1 MSTDSIT
8 NADTGPVGP
17 AWLARIGRRAWYAV
31 GILLVLGAIGA
42 VLVRASSIFVPFL
55 LAIIL
60 GVLFAPVVDALNR
73 LGVPRPAGAGLV
85 MVAVIAVLGSV
96 GWLLVR
102 SVLTQLPVIE
112 SQLGSAFTA
121 MQAWLVSLHVP
132 EAALSSAVGTIKE
145 QAAKLGTIAVSLVF
159 NGLAGIAALLVGTFM
174 AMYMFFFMLADAEK
188 LTEWVG
194 GHIGLREDVGRAI
207 VGDSML
213 SLRQYFRGDAVVALF
228 TSALTG
234 IGLAVFHVPLVIPI
248 MAVTFVAVFVPYIG
262 AVVSSVF
269 AVLIALGAGGPPMAL
284 AALGVV
290 LVVQNG
296 LQGIIVGWAIGGA
309 LRIHPLVVILATVLG
324 GIFGGILGAVL
335 GAPVA
340 AIIVRAIARLKNMPA
355 EEPVVVPATD

>member
-1 MSTDSIT
+1 MSTEPIEE
-8 NADTGPVGP
+8 AAIGAVGP
-17 AWLARIGRRAWYAV
+17 AWLERIGRRAWYVV
-31 GILLVLGAIGA
+31 GILLVVSAVVA
-42 VLVRASSIFVPFL
+42 VLARASSIFVPFL

-73 LGVPRPAGAGLV
+73 LGVPRAAGAGLV
-85 MVAVIAVLGSV
+85 MVSVTAVLGTL

-112 SQLGSAFTA
+112 SQLGAA
-121 MQAWLVSLHVP
+121 IAAVQAWLVSLNVP
-132 EAALSSAVGTIKE
+132 DATVTSAVETIKT
-145 QAAKLGTIAVSLVF
+145 QAAGLGKVAVGLVF
-159 NGLAGIAALLVGTFM
+159 SGLAGIAALLIGAFM
-174 AMYMFFFMLADAEK
+174 SMYMFFFMLADADA
-188 LTEWVG
+188 LTRWVG
-194 GHIGLREDVGRAI
+194 GHIGLPEDMGRAI
-207 VGDSML
+207 VDDAML

-228 TSALTG
+228 TATLTG
-234 IGLAVFHVPLVIPI
+234 IGLAIFHVPLVVPI

-262 AVVSSVF
+262 AIVSSVF

-284 AALGVV
+284 AALAVV

-309 LRIHPLVVILATVLG
+309 LRIHPLVVILATILG

-340 AIIVRAIARLKNMPA
+340 AIIVRAIARLKDTTG
-355 EEPVVVPATD
+355 EEPVGVPSAG